1 MEITAEVAFNIVDFI
16 YQQSGYH
23 SIVCDRSAR
32 IIADSARERN
42 GVVHL
47 GSKRILS
54 GEVEEASVTA
64 EEAAQSGGTSK
75 EGFSIAIKHNNEKI
89 GSFGIAGPLEIV
101 TPIARVAAGMVATR
115 LRDEEIKGT
124 IREAVHTLT
133 SAIDLAATAIEEMV
147 ASSEEVASISQEV
160 SEQVQKSNQQVKA
173 TEEILDFIRRVAKQ
187 TNLLGLNAAIEA
199 SRAGEIGRGFQ
210 VVATEVRKLA
220 EDSNRS
226 ANDIQEILQNFQDT
240 MSAVTQGVMDSG
252 KINIEQAKHTQDIA
266 QMVEGLKKVGDHLSQ
281 LTENL

>member
-210 VVATEVRKLA
+210 VVANEVRKLA

>member
-23 SIVCDRSAR
+23 SIVCDKSAR

-42 GVVHL
+42 GIIHL
-47 GSKRILS
+47 GSQKILT
-54 GEVEEASVTA
+54 GQVDEASVSK
-64 EEAAQSGGTSK
+64 EEAIQSGGTSK

-101 TPIARVAAGMVATR
+101 TPIARVAAGLVTTR
-115 LRDEEIKGT
+115 LRDEEIKKT
-124 IREAVHTLT
+124 IREAVYTLT
-133 SAIDLAATAIEEMV
+133 SSIDLAATAIEEMV

-160 SEQVQKSNQQVKA
+160 SDQVQKSNQQVKA

-226 ANDIQEILQNFQDT
+226 ANDIQEILQNFRDT
-240 MSAVTQGVMDSG
+240 MSSVTQGVVDSG

-266 QMVEGLKKVGDHLSQ
+266 QMVEGLKKVGDHLTQ